1 MITQRK
7 TFRRTLC
14 ITALLFLLY
23 LSLLLSGPTISVLAF
38 ESTQVFVNPA
48 TQTVSAQE
56 TFIVTISCVPGQPIK
71 AFELKV
77 SFNPTLLQAN
87 SVSEGNIF
95 TGHTTFFNAGIINN
109 VAGTIINIY
118 DLIIGPENVSSP
130 GSLIT
135 ISFTAKTVSGTSI
148 LDLLNVGVT
157 NEVGY
162 VSLIVSDGSVT
173 VLGENQP
180 PALLTVSPSNG
191 STGVSVGTS
200 SLSVL
205 IQDPEGDPFNWSITT
220 GPNIGHN
227 AGNAAS
233 NGIKTCSVSG
243 LSYST
248 TYHWY
253 VSCKDVDSGE
263 WMNASYQFTTATEP
277 QGGGSPGGGGYTPPD
292 QNNEQPP
299 TSNDNTPPY
308 SPGQPEG
315 PEFIE
320 RGVSY
325 SYSSSGFDPDGDSIR
340 LRFDWGDGIFSDWS
354 VFVSANTSVSS
365 SHAWSSPSSFSI
377 RAIAQDEN
385 GTNSS
390 WSIPVNVTVSED
402 QEGDN
407 LPVPEINAPENASTN
422 STILFDASGSYDP
435 DGVIVSYLWD
445 FGDGITGTGMNT
457 AHSYKKPGVY
467 SVVLTVT
474 DNNGNTYQKT
484 FTVTV
489 QAGAEALSTDAG
501 FPIIY
506 ILVIGIVL
514 LLIIGL
520 IVGRKKLLISRVREI
535 HTKNKIA
542 KLDAQMQKLT
552 PQTDVVPKTSK
563 DAIGDKR
570 HQIKTETKTIEQEVD
585 DVIAAKIREKIDKM

>member
-1 MITQRK
+1 MNAQRK
-7 TFRRTLC
+7 IFRRTLC
-14 ITALLFLLY
+14 ITALLFLFDV
-23 LSLLLSGPTISVLAF
+23 SLLLCGATISVLAF

-48 TQTVSAQE
+48 TQTVLAQE

-71 AFELKV
+71 SFELKV
-77 SFNPTLLQAN
+77 SFNPSLMQVN

-118 DLIIGPENVSSP
+118 DLIIGPGNVSSP
-130 GSLIT
+130 GSLVT
-135 ISFTAKTVSGTSI
+135 ISFTGKTVSGTSV
-148 LDLLNVGVT
+148 LDLSNVGVT

-162 VSLIVSDGSVT
+162 VSLSVSDGSVT

-180 PALLTVSPSNG
+180 PVLLTASPSNG

-220 GPNIGHN
+220 SPNIGSS
-227 AGNAAS
+227 AGNSAS

-253 VSCKDVDSGE
+253 VSCKDVGSGD
-263 WMNASYQFTTATEP
+263 WMNASYQFTTTAEP
-277 QGGGSPGGGGYTPPD
+277 QGGGPPGGGGYTPPD

-299 TSNDNTPPY
+299 ISNDNTPPH
-308 SPGQPEG
+308 SPARPAG

-340 LRFDWGDGIFSDWS
+340 LRFDWGDGSFSDWS
-354 VFVSANTSVSS
+354 VFVSANMSVSS
-365 SHAWSSPSSFSI
+365 SHAWSSPFSFSI

-390 WSIPVNVTVSED
+390 WSIPLVVTVSEA
-402 QEGDN
+402 QEGN
-407 LPVPEINAPENASTN
+407 GSPVPEINAPENVSAN
-422 STILFDASGSYDP
+422 SSILFDASSSYDP

-489 QAGAEALSTDAG
+489 QAETAVLTTDAG

-506 ILVIGIVL
+506 LVVLGIVL

-520 IVGRKKLLISRVREI
+520 IVRRKKLLLFRVRET

-552 PQTDVVPKTSK
+552 PPTDVVPKTSN

-570 HQIKTETKTIEQEVD
+570 HQIKTETRTIEQEVD